1 MVYNAGAH
9 AARYNYI
16 FVRGNMASL
25 IDNITDQNI
34 YALDGSALTCKYF
47 NGILW
52 SGWLLRK
59 GFYIS

>member
-16 FVRGNMASL
+16 FVRGKMASL

-47 NGILW
+47 DGIL
-52 SGWLLRK
+52 
-59 GFYIS
+59 